1 VTADEVQTLIDE
13 ATFDFAMGEAEV
25 AAEKLRRAVA
35 AMPDSSAGWHAL
47 AEVALSLRRM
57 DEALAAG
64 ERAQALAPHDQLANA
79 TLSRIWME
87 RGERAKAEHFGA
99 QARMQS
105 WKEEL
110 KQPPETPT
118 HGLH

>member
-1 VTADEVQTLIDE
+1 LTPDEVQNLIDE
-13 ATFDFAMGEAEV
+13 ATFDFAMGEAE
-25 AAEKLRRAVA
+25 AAVDKLRRAVA
-35 AMPDSSAGWHAL
+35 AAPDASAGWHAL
-47 AEVALSLRRM
+47 AEVTLSLRRM
-57 DEALAAG
+57 DEALAAA

-87 RGERAKAEHFGA
+87 RGEKAKAEHFGA

-110 KQPPETPT
+110 KQPAEPTP
-118 HGLH
+118 GELH

>member
-1 VTADEVQTLIDE
+1 LTPDEVQTLVDE

-25 AAEKLRRAVA
+25 AAGKLRRAVA
-35 AMPDSSAGWHAL
+35 AAPDSSAGWHAL
-47 AEVALSLRRM
+47 AEVALSLRHM
-57 DEALAAG
+57 DEALSAA
-64 ERAQALAPHDQLANA
+64 ERAQALAPQDQLANA

-87 RGERAKAEHFGA
+87 RGEKTKAEHFGA

-110 KQPPETPT
+110 KGQAEPPSGE
-118 HGLH
+118 LR

>member
-1 VTADEVQTLIDE
+1 MTPDEAQSLIDD
-13 ATFDFAMGEAEV
+13 ATFDFAMGEAEA

-35 AMPDSSAGWHAL
+35 AAPASSAGWHAL
-47 AEVALSLRRM
+47 AEVALSLRLM
-57 DEALAAG
+57 DEALTAA
-64 ERAQALAPHDQLANA
+64 ERAQELAPHDQLTNA

-87 RGERAKAEHFGA
+87 RGEKAKAEHFGA

-110 KQPPETPT
+110 RGPAEPAPGE
-118 HGLH
+118 LH